1 MRYRM
6 LLTIVVVSL
15 MSTACVSAKS
25 YVDPQ
30 LPRVGYADLLR
41 RTEPRPVQVS
51 VEFQRNGTPHAGAT
65 SIALDRV
72 VRVLEASK
80 IFSTVGLKDE
90 PGRDQIQVVLNN
102 VGDIGDAVSKG
113 IGTGLTF
120 GAAGSMVTD
129 GYVFTATYR
138 PVGKAAIQKTYR
150 HALHTTIGN
159 ASGPAGLTPM
169 STQEAFDK
177 VVQDLV
183 LNFLLDLQKE
193 ERL

>member
-1 MRYRM
+1 MRSR
-6 LLTIVVVSL
+6 LFLTILVVSL
-15 MSTACVSAKS
+15 ASTGCISAKS
-25 YVDPQ
+25 YIDPQ
-30 LPRVGYADLLR
+30 LPKVGYADLLR
-41 RTEPRPVQVS
+41 RSEPRPLHVN
-51 VEFQRNGTPHAGAT
+51 VEFQRNGTPHSGAT
-65 SIALDRV
+65 SMTLDRV

-80 IFSTVGLKDE
+80 LFSVVGLKDE
-90 PGRDQIQVVLNN
+90 DGRDRIQVVLNN
-102 VGDIGDAVSKG
+102 VADIGDAVAKG
-113 IGTGLTF
+113 VGTGLTF

-138 PVGKAAIQKTYR
+138 PVGKDPVQKVYR

-169 STQEAFDK
+169 TVQEAFDT